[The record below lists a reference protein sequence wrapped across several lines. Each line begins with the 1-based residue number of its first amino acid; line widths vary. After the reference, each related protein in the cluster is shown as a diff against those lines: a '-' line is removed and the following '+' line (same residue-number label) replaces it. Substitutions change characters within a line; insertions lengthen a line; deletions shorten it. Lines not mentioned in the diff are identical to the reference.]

1 MSMTLQAIPGIRIA
15 GVANAWPED
24 LLGVQ
29 AQFSNEQVYAAF
41 LGPQWRK
48 TLQEKQWNPERPAEM
63 FGVKTRG
70 WTRGTNI
77 GSLELGIAA
86 AEMALNRAGVKASE
100 LDCIFFASCSP
111 FQITSTLAGK
121 LAHHLRCDAA
131 AIDLR
136 AGGAGGL
143 NSLATAALY
152 HANGCKASLVVAAE
166 ASSQLIGQ
174 HDLANGLL
182 FGDGASALVLVSD
195 SSANNAG
202 LVGAVMGNAH
212 WHGKAFTVPGR
223 LPPTP
228 GFNPQDYLF
237 QAPDA
242 TYRACLANTWE
253 TTSARLREAFPA
265 QTQSLDAIL
274 PYAVTKEQVLNAAM
288 PFNAPA
294 NASLK
299 LLEAHGCTGC
309 ASPLGAMV
317 TYIED
322 KLLQKHSLQGDL
334 VGSLAVAG
342 GISWSG
348 LLWRF

>member
-24 LLGVQ
+24 LLGTS
-29 AQFSNEQVYAAF
+29 AHYSNEQVYAAF
-41 LGPQWRK
+41 LGSQWRE
-48 TLQEKQWNPERPAEM
+48 TLQDKQWNAERPAEL

-70 WTRGTNI
+70 WTRGSNI
-77 GSLELGIAA
+77 GSLEMGIAA
-86 AEMALNRAGVKASE
+86 AETALDRAGLKASD
-100 LDCIFFASCSP
+100 LNCIFFASCSP

-121 LAHHLRCDAA
+121 LAHHLHCDAA

-143 NSLATAALY
+143 DSLATAALY
-152 HANGCKASLVVAAE
+152 HANGCKVSLVVAAE

-195 SSANNAG
+195 NAANNAG
-202 LVGAVMGNAH
+202 LAGAVMGNAH
-212 WHGKAFTVPGR
+212 WQGKAFTVPGR

-228 GFNPQDYLF
+228 GFDPQDYLF

-242 TYRACLANTWE
+242 AYRACLANTWAA
-253 TTSARLREAFPA
+253 TSTRLREAFPEKA
-265 QTQSLDAIL
+265 QSLDAIL
-274 PYAVTKEQVLNAAM
+274 PYAVTRDQVLNAAT
-288 PFNAPA
+288 PFNASC

-309 ASPLGAMV
+309 ASPLGALV
-317 TYIED
+317 TYIEE
-322 KLLQKHSLQGDL
+322 KMLLNQSLQGDL

-348 LLWRF
+348 LLWQF